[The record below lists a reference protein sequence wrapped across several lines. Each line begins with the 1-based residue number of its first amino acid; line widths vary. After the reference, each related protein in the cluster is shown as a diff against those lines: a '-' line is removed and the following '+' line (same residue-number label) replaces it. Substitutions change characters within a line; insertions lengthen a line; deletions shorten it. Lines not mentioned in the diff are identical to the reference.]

1 MGKKTTEELPAV
13 LARAKRRFASWRAS
27 RQRGARIPASLWK
40 LAAKVA
46 SVHGV
51 ARTAAVLQLDYYAL
65 KDRAEQLTVEASSQ
79 DGNFVEVTLP
89 PVAGS
94 SECVVIFE
102 DGTGA
107 RLRVKV
113 KGQNLP
119 DVLALGRSF
128 WNVN

>member
-1 MGKKTTEELPAV
+1 MGKKSSEKLPSA
-13 LARAKRRFASWRAS
+13 LARASQRFANWRAS
-27 RQRGARIPASLWK
+27 RQRGTRIPASLWK

-46 SVHGV
+46 AVHGV
-51 ARTAAVLQLDYYAL
+51 SRTAAVLRLDYYGL
-65 KDRAEQLTVEASSQ
+65 KDRAEQLAAESSSQ
-79 DGNFVEVTLP
+79 GGNFVEVTLP
-89 PVAGS
+89 PVASS

-113 KGQNLP
+113 KGKNLP

-128 WNVN
+128 WNAN